1 MKACSKVAKTQ
12 ISHDLL
18 MANFLEVF
26 RSKSGALIPFPV
38 KLLDVPENE
47 VKIVD
52 FGHSLV
58 LVSYFRPLI
67 NPPKKNLFSKPVNF
81 FLRNDVQF

>member
-1 MKACSKVAKTQ
+1 
-12 ISHDLL
+12 

-26 RSKSGALIPFPV
+26 RSKSGALILFPV
-38 KLLDVPENE
+38 KLHDVPENE

-58 LVSYFRPLI
+58 LVSYFRPLM
-67 NPPKKNLFSKPVNF
+67 NPPENLFNKTVNF
-81 FLRNDVQF
+81 FIMMSNFRVATHFLSMSKDV